1 MDNHLKEIKEKIKD
15 SKDAETLNVY
25 CENYISINNKIISI
39 IEQLFNSYK
48 ILEDNK
54 SILLNIINNSCFNT
68 NYNKTPNSYL
78 FNSYK
83 DIYYQQCIKYFKNEY
98 IISEASYP
106 EQFKEKFISHLQ
118 IQ

>member
-15 SKDAETLNVY
+15 CKDAETLNLH

-68 NYNKTPNSYL
+68 NYNNTPNNYL
-78 FNSYK
+78 FNSSK